1 MTSERSANGSSTSRL
16 TTSAERRLVHEAQ
29 RGDAGARERLVD
41 AFLPSI
47 GHVARQY
54 RGCRAVDR
62 RELMQ
67 EGVVGLLRALDRF
80 DLDLGT
86 PFWAYASWWVRQ
98 AMQQLVAELSHPIV
112 LSDRAL
118 RRLASIRN
126 AEREYAQGHGHA
138 PSLPELADEV
148 GVTCS
153 EIERLT
159 AAERPSRGFDEPI
172 GDGNGGMILGEVLAD
187 PHAEDP
193 YDLAWRRVLAA
204 DLPQML
210 DELDERDRRILRD
223 RFGLGAA
230 NRTLAQV
237 GASLGISAERVRQ
250 LEQAALEKLRRC
262 AGADETRSAPARS
275 ACRRGRR
282 FSPAGPAARSA
293 RTRPAVRD
301 RAPGPESAR
310 STRGP
315 RRAAHA

>member
-1 MTSERSANGSSTSRL
+1 MTSERLRNGSSTWRL
-16 TTSAERRLVHEAQ
+16 SATAERRLVREAQ
-29 RGDAGARERLVD
+29 RGDAGARERLVE

-80 DLDLGT
+80 DLNLGT

-118 RRLASIRN
+118 RRLASIRTT
-126 AEREYAQGHGHA
+126 ERAYAQHHGHA
-138 PSLPELADEV
+138 PSLVELADEV
-148 GVTCS
+148 GLTCP
-153 EIERLT
+153 EIERLI

-172 GDGNGGMILGEVLAD
+172 GGDGGMMLGEVLAD
-187 PHAEDP
+187 PQADDP
-193 YDLAWRRVLAA
+193 YDLAWRKILAA
-204 DLPQML
+204 DLPHML

-250 LEQAALEKLRRC
+250 LEQAALEKLRDC
-262 AGADETRSAPARS
+262 AGADESRSAPVGS
-275 ACRRGRR
+275 A
-282 FSPAGPAARSA
+282 
-293 RTRPAVRD
+293 
-301 RAPGPESAR
+301 
-310 STRGP
+310 
-315 RRAAHA
+315 